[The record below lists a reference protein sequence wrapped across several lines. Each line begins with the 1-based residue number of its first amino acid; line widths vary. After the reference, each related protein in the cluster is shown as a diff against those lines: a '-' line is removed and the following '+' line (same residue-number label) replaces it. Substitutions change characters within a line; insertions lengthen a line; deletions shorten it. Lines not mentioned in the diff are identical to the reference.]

1 MSHLAV
7 TLIKAE
13 RNSDI
18 NVLSVNGEEQERVTS
33 ESLSKIGQSVQE
45 L

>member
-1 MSHLAV
+1 MIIL
-7 TLIKAE
+7 KAE

-18 NVLSVNGEEQERVTS
+18 NVLSVNEEEQERVNS

>member
-1 MSHLAV
+1 MVVYRSVVL
-7 TLIKAE
+7 KGK

-18 NVLSVNGEEQERVTS
+18 YELPVNEVKQERVNS
-33 ESLSKIGQSVQE
+33 ESLSKIGQLVQK